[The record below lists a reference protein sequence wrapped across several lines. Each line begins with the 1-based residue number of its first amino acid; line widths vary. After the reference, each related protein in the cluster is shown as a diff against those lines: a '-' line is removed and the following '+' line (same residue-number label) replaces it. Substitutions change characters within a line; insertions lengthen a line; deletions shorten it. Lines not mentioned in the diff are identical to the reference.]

1 MERLPPWLKRWGVVG
16 GVGMGSVAVITLLLW
31 DDAPSAPRDRR
42 QVTTVFTDTQ
52 TATPTLEGLY
62 QDFERMRAEFTE
74 VLTGL
79 ERQQSLDEAWREELA
94 DKLDRSLAALA
105 DTATSTRSA
114 ELARRRREM
123 AEELAR
129 LEGEEV
135 PAEPDALFPELDE
148 APPEDTPGP
157 MAALPP
163 VEDPLWDAAAPVARV
178 PAGDDLPP
186 EPPSGPAP
194 GDLSPDSVFRA
205 ERPRAGPPPAP
216 TGVEGDRPR
225 VAAGAIRVVRAE
237 TPPAPPARPAP
248 SMFLP
253 AGTVV
258 NGVLL
263 TGLLAE
269 TSGGDPGPVLV
280 RVSEFGFM
288 PGDFDV
294 DMESCFVILA
304 ARGNRSAERVEMRAE
319 TLSCVVRGRRLDVRE
334 VYEAPLDATVYGS
347 DGLLGVSARLVEK
360 RGQLVRNAFLSGLLS
375 EIGRALGGS
384 NSISIGLD
392 DDDQL
397 ALENVGR
404 SAGRSVLAGT
414 GRALEQLAEF
424 YIREAEK
431 MFPVLEVQGGREV
444 SVMLTRSVAL
454 ERVQEIE
461 G

>member
-1 MERLPPWLKRWGVVG
+1 MMERLPPWLKRWGVVG
-16 GVGMGSVAVITLLLW
+16 GVGLGSVAVITLLLW
-31 DDAPSAPRDRR
+31 DDAPANPRDRR
-42 QVTTVFTDTQ
+42 QVTSVFTDTQ

-62 QDFERMRAEFTE
+62 LDFERMRAEFAE
-74 VLTGL
+74 VLKGL
-79 ERQQSLDEAWREELA
+79 ERQQRLDEAWRDELA

-105 DTATSTRSA
+105 DTTTSGRAA
-114 ELARRRREM
+114 ELARIRREM

-129 LEGEEV
+129 LKGEEV
-135 PAEPDALFPELDE
+135 PDAPDALFPDVGAAPDE
-148 APPEDTPGP
+148 DAPGP
-157 MAALPP
+157 IAALPP
-163 VEDPLWDAAAPVARV
+163 AEDPVWDAQAPAARA
-178 PAGDDLPP
+178 PADD
-186 EPPSGPAP
+186 EPPSEPSSAP
-194 GDLSPDSVFRA
+194 GDLSPQSVFQA
-205 ERPRAGPPPAP
+205 ERRRAAPPPAP
-216 TGVEGDRPR
+216 TAVEGDRPR

-237 TPPAPPARPAP
+237 VPPGPPPRPAP

-319 TLSCVVRGRRLDVRE
+319 TLSCVVRGQRLDVRE

-392 DDDQL
+392 DDNQL
-397 ALENVGR
+397 ALDNVGR